1 VVTCRACVKQA
12 GKKPATLRGFLSIF
26 GMMLQAQ
33 PCSDAGLVPSQAPAT
48 ASTTQQIFA
57 KADIGATHQVNLNE
71 HD

>member
-1 VVTCRACVKQA
+1 
-12 GKKPATLRGFLSIF
+12 
-26 GMMLQAQ
+26 MMLQAQ